1 MLIAF
6 LHQLSHQLDVISSY
20 GGLYE
25 SRLRPTSNDAI
36 FRDTYCFH
44 DPSQSLAL
52 TLWVIP
58 FVICY
63 GGVNIGKC
71 SVCCAFE
78 ASVKL
83 QH

>member
-6 LHQLSHQLDVISSY
+6 LHRLSHQFAVNSSY
-20 GGLYE
+20 GVVYE
-25 SRLRPTSNDAI
+25 SRLRPTSHDAI
-36 FRDTYCFH
+36 FRDTYCCH

-52 TLWVIP
+52 TLWLIP

-63 GGVNIGKC
+63 RGVNIGKC
-71 SVCCAFE
+71 IVCCAFE